1 MKAAYSNRELFE
13 IAKENYQ
20 TLVFHCVKL
29 HTEGY
34 WTQPERMLKQ
44 TIQEQLDLYLQ
55 AVLLMFAAHSG
66 SFDGERKHFV
76 RAIPD
81 HNVLG
86 LEANG
91 DMPETSIQYANR
103 MLSSPP
109 ILLQLFALRDKEKH
123 THLSVMFVDTLL
135 NIVIAMAY
143 LDEQKGEGVAEFL
156 REYACRISVF
166 LSDELQYLKSI
177 DKWYVYR
184 KVDSPTFKTGYV
196 RDEMEYARTLAK
208 PGVSKGSSANPK
220 SINVDGSLSKDSSET
235 KNTGLS
241 SVTEGI
247 EAAEHPLQVG
257 ETSIVQQPLQVGEI
271 STVQQPISI
280 EQKNHEEQPK
290 ESVEKVD
297 SELSSANE
305 ETTDLILQA
314 EPEQEHSPVVKV
326 KPEQDKPPV
335 MDEEEIARQTA
346 QARLELEQARDAKRA
361 AAVQKLMGQ
370 LDELVGLESVKTEMQ
385 SLVNLIRV
393 RKMRANHNMPQ
404 MDMTYHMVFTGNA
417 GTGKTTV
424 ARLVADIYKE
434 LGVLSKG
441 TFVETDRAG
450 LVAGYLGQTAMK
462 VKEVVAQAKGGVLF
476 IDEAYSL
483 TSREAGDDYGIE
495 AIDTLVKEMEDNRN
509 DLVVIVA
516 GYRQEMERF
525 LKSNTG
531 LISRFNKY
539 IDFADYSCDQ
549 LVEIL
554 SKMAQ
559 KAGMTLEEKALEQVR
574 EYLNSMDSTARKDFG
589 NARGIRNVFEKIVT
603 NQANRLVQLDNPTA
617 SQLGLITLEDV
628 TLFTEKEVTY

>member
-1 MKAAYSNRELFE
+1 MNAAYSNRELFE

-55 AVLLMFAAHSG
+55 AVLLMFAAHNG

-81 HNVLG
+81 HNVL
-86 LEANG
+86 EFEENG
-91 DMPETSIQYANR
+91 DMPEASIQYANR

-123 THLSVMFVDTLL
+123 TQLSVMFMDTLL

-143 LDEQKGEGVAEFL
+143 LDDQKGEGVAEFL
-156 REYACRISVF
+156 REYANRISVF
-166 LSDELQYLKSI
+166 LSDELQYLKEI

-184 KVDSPTFKTGYV
+184 KVESPTFKTGYV
-196 RDEMEYARTLAK
+196 RDELEYARLLAK
-208 PGVSKGSSANPK
+208 PSVSHGSSSNLE
-220 SINVDGSLSKDSSET
+220 DGAKLGRDLIENAEEVVETDSP
-235 KNTGLS
+235 L
-241 SVTEGI
+241 
-247 EAAEHPLQVG
+247 EA
-257 ETSIVQQPLQVGEI
+257 
-271 STVQQPISI
+271 
-280 EQKNHEEQPK
+280 
-290 ESVEKVD
+290 
-297 SELSSANE
+297 E
-305 ETTDLILQA
+305 ETADTELLSEMEEAKPAPEIEEKKDVVSPANQEQVENQVVVP
-314 EPEQEHSPVVKV
+314 EPE
-326 KPEQDKPPV
+326 KPKPPV

-462 VKEVVAQAKGGVLF
+462 VKEVVAKAKGGVLF

-554 SKMAQ
+554 NTMAK
-559 KAGMTLEEKALEQVR
+559 KAGMTIEEEALEKIR
-574 EYLNSMDSTARKDFG
+574 EYLKRMDSTTRRDFG

-603 NQANRLVQLDNPTA
+603 NQANRLVLLDNPTA
-617 SQLGLITLEDV
+617 PQLGLITLEDV
-628 TLFTEKEVTY
+628 TLFTEGA

>member
-29 HTEGY
+29 QTEGY

-55 AVLLMFAAHSG
+55 AVLLMFAAHNG

-81 HNVLG
+81 HNVLE
-86 LEANG
+86 LEESG

-103 MLSSPP
+103 MLTSPP
-109 ILLQLFALRDKEKH
+109 ILLQLFALRDKEKQ

-156 REYACRISVF
+156 QEYACRISVF

-184 KVDSPTFKTGYV
+184 KVDSPTFKTGYI
-196 RDEMEYARTLAK
+196 RDEMEYVRKLVK
-208 PGVSKGSSANPK
+208 PGVSKGGTVKAEGGEQVHGTLPIETN
-220 SINVDGSLSKDSSET
+220 ET
-235 KNTGLS
+235 KA
-241 SVTEGI
+241 VEQPPGI
-247 EAAEHPLQVG
+247 ESV
-257 ETSIVQQPLQVGEI
+257 
-271 STVQQPISI
+271 I
-280 EQKNHEEQPK
+280 EQVSRIEDTETAEQPMGI
-290 ESVEKVD
+290 EDTETVEQASRIED
-297 SELSSANE
+297 T
-305 ETTDLILQA
+305 ETAEQPMGIEDAKNAEQVS
-314 EPEQEHSPVVKV
+314 EPEKT
-326 KPEQDKPPV
+326 KPPV

-361 AAVQKLMGQ
+361 AAVQKLMER

-424 ARLVADIYKE
+424 ARLVAEIYKE

-554 SKMAQ
+554 NKMAQ
-559 KAGMTLEEKALEQVR
+559 KAGMTIEESALEQVR
-574 EYLNSMDSTARKDFG
+574 EYLNHMDNMARKDFG
-589 NARGIRNVFEKIVT
+589 NARGIRNVFEKIIT

-628 TLFTEKEVTY
+628 TLFTEKEVVSQPKS

>member
-29 HTEGY
+29 QTEGY

-55 AVLLMFAAHSG
+55 AVLLMFAAHIG

-81 HNVLG
+81 HNVLE
-86 LEANG
+86 LEESG

-103 MLSSPP
+103 MLTSPP
-109 ILLQLFALRDKEKH
+109 ILLQLFALRDKEKQ

-156 REYACRISVF
+156 QEYACRISVF

-184 KVDSPTFKTGYV
+184 KVDSPTFKTGYI
-196 RDEMEYARTLAK
+196 RDEMEYVRKLVK
-208 PGVSKGSSANPK
+208 PGVSKGGTVKAEGGEQVHGTLPIETN
-220 SINVDGSLSKDSSET
+220 ET
-235 KNTGLS
+235 KA
-241 SVTEGI
+241 VEQPPGI
-247 EAAEHPLQVG
+247 ESV
-257 ETSIVQQPLQVGEI
+257 
-271 STVQQPISI
+271 I
-280 EQKNHEEQPK
+280 EQVPRIEDTETVEQASRIEDAETAEQPMGIEDAK
-290 ESVEKVD
+290 NAEQVS
-297 SELSSANE
+297 
-305 ETTDLILQA
+305 
-314 EPEQEHSPVVKV
+314 EPEKA
-326 KPEQDKPPV
+326 KPPV

-361 AAVQKLMGQ
+361 AAVQKLMER

-424 ARLVADIYKE
+424 ARLVAEIYKE

-495 AIDTLVKEMEDNRN
+495 AIDTLVWQD
-509 DLVVIVA
+509 
-516 GYRQEMERF
+516 
-525 LKSNTG
+525 T
-531 LISRFNKY
+531 
-539 IDFADYSCDQ
+539 
-549 LVEIL
+549 
-554 SKMAQ
+554 
-559 KAGMTLEEKALEQVR
+559 VR
-574 EYLNSMDSTARKDFG
+574 RWNGF
-589 NARGIRNVFEKIVT
+589 
-603 NQANRLVQLDNPTA
+603 
-617 SQLGLITLEDV
+617 
-628 TLFTEKEVTY
+628 

>member
-1 MKAAYSNRELFE
+1 MNVAYSNQELFE

-55 AVLLMFAAHSG
+55 AMLLMFAAHNG

-81 HNVLG
+81 HNVL
-86 LEANG
+86 EFEENG
-91 DMPETSIQYANR
+91 DMPEASIQYANR

-123 THLSVMFVDTLL
+123 TQLSVMFMDTLL

-143 LDEQKGEGVAEFL
+143 LDDQKGEGVAEFL
-156 REYACRISVF
+156 REYANRISAF
-166 LSDELQYLKSI
+166 LSDELQYLKEI

-184 KVDSPTFKTGYV
+184 KVESATFKTGYV
-196 RDEMEYARTLAK
+196 RDELEYARMLAK
-208 PGVSKGSSANPK
+208 PSVSHGGGTNLEDGVKPDRDLIENSQE
-220 SINVDGSLSKDSSET
+220 VVETDSPLEAEETADAELLPEMEET
-235 KNTGLS
+235 KPAS
-241 SVTEGI
+241 EI
-247 EAAEHPLQVG
+247 EEKKDVVSPANSEQVG
-257 ETSIVQQPLQVGEI
+257 NQVIVP
-271 STVQQPISI
+271 
-280 EQKNHEEQPK
+280 
-290 ESVEKVD
+290 
-297 SELSSANE
+297 
-305 ETTDLILQA
+305 
-314 EPEQEHSPVVKV
+314 EP
-326 KPEQDKPPV
+326 KPEKPKPPV

-462 VKEVVAQAKGGVLF
+462 VKEVVAKAKGGVLF

-554 SKMAQ
+554 NMMAK
-559 KAGMTLEEKALEQVR
+559 KAGMTIEEEALEKIR
-574 EYLNSMDSTARKDFG
+574 EYLKRMDSTTRRDFG
-589 NARGIRNVFEKIVT
+589 NARGIRNVFEKVVT
-603 NQANRLVQLDNPTA
+603 NQANRLVLLDNPTA
-617 SQLGLITLEDV
+617 PQLGLITLEDV
-628 TLFTEKEVTY
+628 TLFTEGAGA

>member
-1 MKAAYSNRELFE
+1 MNAAYSNRELFE

-55 AVLLMFAAHSG
+55 AVLLMFAAHNG

-81 HNVLG
+81 HNVL
-86 LEANG
+86 EFEENG
-91 DMPETSIQYANR
+91 DMPEASIQYANR

-123 THLSVMFVDTLL
+123 TQLSVMFMDTLL

-143 LDEQKGEGVAEFL
+143 LDDQKGEGVAEFL
-156 REYACRISVF
+156 REYANRISVF
-166 LSDELQYLKSI
+166 LSDELQYLKEI

-184 KVDSPTFKTGYV
+184 KVESPTFKTGYV
-196 RDEMEYARTLAK
+196 RDELEYARLLAK
-208 PGVSKGSSANPK
+208 PSVSHGSSSNLE
-220 SINVDGSLSKDSSET
+220 DGAKLGRDLIENAEEVVETDSP
-235 KNTGLS
+235 L
-241 SVTEGI
+241 
-247 EAAEHPLQVG
+247 EA
-257 ETSIVQQPLQVGEI
+257 
-271 STVQQPISI
+271 
-280 EQKNHEEQPK
+280 
-290 ESVEKVD
+290 
-297 SELSSANE
+297 E
-305 ETTDLILQA
+305 ETADTELLSEMEEAKPAPEIEEKKDVVSPANQEQVENQVVVP
-314 EPEQEHSPVVKV
+314 EPE
-326 KPEQDKPPV
+326 KPKPPV

-462 VKEVVAQAKGGVLF
+462 VKEVVAKAKGGVLF

-554 SKMAQ
+554 NTMAK
-559 KAGMTLEEKALEQVR
+559 KAGMTIEEEALEKIR
-574 EYLNSMDSTARKDFG
+574 EYLKRMDSTTRRDFG

-603 NQANRLVQLDNPTA
+603 NRANRLVLLDNPTA
-617 SQLGLITLEDV
+617 PQLGLITLEDV
-628 TLFTEKEVTY
+628 TLFTEGA